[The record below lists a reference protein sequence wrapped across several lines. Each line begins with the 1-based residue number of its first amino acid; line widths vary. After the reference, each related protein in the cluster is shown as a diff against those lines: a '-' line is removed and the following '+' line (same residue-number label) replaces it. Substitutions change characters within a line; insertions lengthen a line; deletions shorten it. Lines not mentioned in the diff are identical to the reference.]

1 MKELNE
7 THFGYDDEEA
17 TREEMR
23 SVAVTVI
30 AVLAGVFFLAV
41 VLVVWLLGN

>member
-1 MKELNE
+1 MKEFDKA
-7 THFGYDDEEA
+7 HYGYDDEEA

>member
-1 MKELNE
+1 MKEFDN
-7 THFGYDDEEA
+7 THFGYDDEES
-17 TREEMR
+17 TRDEMR